1 MEIGS
6 FVFGLAGLLA
16 LICFMPPLAGRTKL
30 PYSVFL
36 AICGCLLAYASHVH
50 PWAPPAIVDFLEII
64 NTFDISSETFLI
76 LFLPILLFET
86 ALAMNVRRLMDD
98 LGPILMMAIVAVV
111 ISTVLVGVVMAQIS
125 GMGLIACLLLGS
137 IVATTDPAAVV
148 GIFRGVGAPKR
159 LLTLVEGESLLNDAA
174 AIALY
179 SVLLGLL
186 SHDRTWAF
194 GAVLSSFL
202 KLFIGGGLAGF
213 LIGRLACASF
223 KWLRGW
229 PVAEVSL
236 TVAVAYLSYF
246 ISEHYLHVSGVVATV
261 VAGLVVG
268 STGRTRM
275 SPITL
280 ETLSQSWHQFG
291 FWANSLIFL
300 FSAMLIP
307 KMMQNISWMH
317 ALQIA
322 VVFAST
328 LVARAVVVFG
338 LVPLLSAAGVGARVG
353 RRFKTVI
360 WWGGLRGAVSLALAL
375 AVTERASLP
384 ADVREFIAITVTGL
398 VLATLFIN
406 GLTLQPLIRL
416 LGLNRLTRK
425 GRALRNQAVMV
436 AATMAQKETD
446 EIARAEGVSPEIR
459 DRIHEIFSASMT
471 GSSDAQAELFSEQ
484 ERLDLGLSILA
495 RKEFEIYF
503 EILKHQVIDRSIAE
517 RLITKAERL
526 NDAVRVRGLAGF
538 DVLAARALR
547 YPRRFRQAL
556 RVYETLGIQRWLAY
570 ELSQR
575 FVSLMTMRTV
585 SSQLIAFA
593 DQRLRGILGNAATEL
608 VRSAHQRRLD
618 LIVEGLQALEL
629 QYPGYSLWLQERY
642 LGRIA
647 RRIERERYDEMLEQ
661 SLISGEV
668 HRNLIEKVGQ
678 RWAFIDRGPELD
690 IEMGALELVAGVPMF
705 NVLPAE
711 VQRSVA
717 RMLTPRLFL
726 PDQLIW
732 GEKLPPFALYIV
744 ASGAVKV
751 LLPDGT
757 HIELGSGEFFGEV
770 YLISNELLENFE
782 VRSLGYSKLL
792 CLPAR
797 DFKDLLSR
805 DPALRESIESV
816 ARQRMR
822 AIEVW
827 RSQQPLSQ
835 KTQENAAQPH

>member
-1 MEIGS
+1 MGIGS

-16 LICFMPPLAGRTKL
+16 LICFMPPLAGRTRL

-36 AICGCLLAYASHVH
+36 AISGCLLAFASQYH
-50 PWAPPAIVDFLEII
+50 PWAPDAVVDFLEII
-64 NTFDISSETFLI
+64 NTYDISSETFLI
-76 LFLPILLFET
+76 IFLPVLLFET
-86 ALAMNVRRLMDD
+86 ALSMDVRRLMDD
-98 LGPILMMAIVAVV
+98 LGPILMMAIVAVLV
-111 ISTVLVGVVMAQIS
+111 STVLVGVALAQIS
-125 GMGLIACLLLGS
+125 GLGLAACLLLGS

-179 SVLLGLL
+179 SVMLSIL
-186 SHDRTWAF
+186 SHDKTWEI
-194 GAVLSSFL
+194 GTVLKSFL
-202 KLFIGGGLAGF
+202 VLFIGGGIAGF
-213 LIGRLACASF
+213 VIGRLACASF

-236 TVAVAYLSYF
+236 TIAVAYLSY
-246 ISEHYLHVSGVVATV
+246 IICEHYLHVSGVVATV

-317 ALQIA
+317 VLQIA
-322 VVFAST
+322 VVFVST
-328 LVARAVVVFG
+328 LLARAVVVFG
-338 LVPLLSAAGVGARVG
+338 FVPLLTAAGLGARVG

-375 AVTERASLP
+375 AVTEHVSLQP
-384 ADVREFIAITVTGL
+384 EVREFIAITVTGL
-398 VLATLFIN
+398 VLSTLFIN
-406 GLTLQPLIRL
+406 GLTLQPLMRL

-425 GRALRNQAVMV
+425 GRALRNQAVMI
-436 AATMAQKETD
+436 AAKEAQKETD
-446 EIARAEGVSPEIR
+446 DIALNEGISEEIR
-459 DRIHEIFSASMT
+459 GRIHTIFEAGLTGT
-471 GSSDAQAELFSEQ
+471 GSQQAETFSEQ

-547 YPRRFRQAL
+547 YPRRFRQAV
-556 RVYETLGIQRWLAY
+556 RVYETFGIQRWLAH

-585 SSQLIAFA
+585 SSQLIDFA
-593 DQRLRGILGNAATEL
+593 DQRLRDILGDAATEQ
-608 VRSAHQRRLD
+608 VSAAHQRRLN

-629 QYPGYSLWLQERY
+629 QYPSYSQWLQERY

-647 RRIERERYDEMLEQ
+647 RRTERKHYDEMLEQ

-668 HRNLIEKVGQ
+668 HKDLIEKVGQ
-678 RWAFIDRGPELD
+678 RWAFIDHDPALD
-690 IEMGALELVAGVPMF
+690 IQMGAAELVARVPMF
-705 NVLPAE
+705 NVLSE
-711 VQRSVA
+711 DVQRAVA

-732 GEKLPPFALYIV
+732 GNRLPPFALYIV

-770 YLISNELLENFE
+770 YLISNTLLDNFE

-797 DFKDLLSR
+797 DFKALLSR

-816 ARQRMR
+816 ARQRIR

-827 RSQQPLSQ
+827 RSHQPDPSQ
-835 KTQENAAQPH
+835 R